1 MADESEEAEVAAGYG
16 VAALNFQGALLAQL
30 VLQGTLSPTQAESVY
45 QTAMEALDRNVLRVS
60 PDALEIARGALRGLA
75 RTWSQPRMRN

>member
-45 QTAMEALDRNVLRVS
+45 QTAMEALDMAFLS
-60 PDALEIARGALRGLA
+60 GPSWQSGRGK
-75 RTWSQPRMRN
+75 S